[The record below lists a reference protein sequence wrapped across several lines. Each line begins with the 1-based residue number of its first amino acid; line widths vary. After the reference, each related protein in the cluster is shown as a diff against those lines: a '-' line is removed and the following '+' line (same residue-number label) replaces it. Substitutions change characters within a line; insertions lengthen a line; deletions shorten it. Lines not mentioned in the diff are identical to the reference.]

1 MSLMQPDPKRRRGH
15 AALEFALLSPWIFY
29 LFFGTLDLGFYSYA
43 LISTENSARVAAQ
56 YTSKV
61 PGKLED
67 AAGACTYVL
76 AELSGMGNVHNLT
89 SCTALPLI
97 VSVTAVKDFDGA
109 DASSVAVTYQTAPL
123 IPIPGLRGRLTV
135 TRVVQMRVL

>member
-1 MSLMQPDPKRRRGH
+1 MNPQRTDSNRRRGH

-43 LISTENSARVAAQ
+43 LISTQNSARVAAQ

-67 AAGACTYVL
+67 EAGACAYVL
-76 AELSGMGNVHNLT
+76 AELSGMGNLHNLS

-97 VSVTAVKDFDGA
+97 VHVNAVKDFDGA
-109 DASSVAVTYQTAPL
+109 DASSVSVTYQTAPL

-135 TRVVQMRVL
+135 TRVVQMRIL